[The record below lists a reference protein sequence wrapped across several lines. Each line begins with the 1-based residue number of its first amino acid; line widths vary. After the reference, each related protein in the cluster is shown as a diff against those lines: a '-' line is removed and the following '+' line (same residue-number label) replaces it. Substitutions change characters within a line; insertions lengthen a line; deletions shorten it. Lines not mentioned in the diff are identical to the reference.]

1 MSTPTT
7 AATETT
13 VETATAA
20 VLGDHLWHHTR
31 ETHCACGFRTPLA
44 QLAIE
49 GYLNHVVAELAA
61 AGLLVAQMPPN
72 LHIESENDA
81 R

>member
-1 MSTPTT
+1 MSAPTT
-7 AATETT
+7 ADATTT

-20 VLGDHLWHHTR
+20 VLAKHLWHHTR

-44 QLAIE
+44 QLAVE
-49 GYLNHVVAELAA
+49 GYLNHIAAELAA
-61 AGLLVAQMPPN
+61 AGLLIAQMPSP
-72 LHIESENDA
+72 STDAENGA